1 MQAIQ
6 HYMLTIND
14 LLTVSG
20 GMICGSSAE
29 VAILDG
35 SAEIDRLKFSGKVG
49 PGGPGFR
56 KSYEGKPG
64 LTAELVSGCCK
75 VSFRKVMSRG
85 VNSEV

>member
-1 MQAIQ
+1 MQTRQ

-14 LLTVSG
+14 LLTMSDGVILG
-20 GMICGSSAE
+20 ADAE

-35 SAEIDRLKFSGKVG
+35 SVEIDRLKFSGKVG

-64 LTAELVSGCCK
+64 LKAELVSGCCR